1 MINYRGIIDALVLI
15 GLLLCGLVVVNL
27 IDRYL

>member
-1 MINYRGIIDALVLI
+1 MINLRGIIDAITFI

-27 IDRYL
+27 VDKYL

>member
-1 MINYRGIIDALVLI
+1 MINYRGIIDAIVFI
-15 GLLLCGLVVVNL
+15 SMLLCGLIVVNL